1 MKKSNNVGHSIKLSK
16 ETIDNLKI
24 GIVVSRFNNDITE
37 EMSSLCL
44 DRLFEI
50 GIKQTNIEITNVPGS
65 FEIPYAV
72 KSLIHSKKF
81 DSIIALGALIKGE
94 TIHFETIAN
103 SVSISLINISTETL
117 TPVIFGILT
126 TENKKQAI
134 ERIKQA
140 IEYAEIAVEMGSK
153 KIN

>member
-1 MKKSNNVGHSIKLSK
+1 MKKSNNVGHSIKLPK

-44 DRLFEI
+44 DRLLQI

-65 FEIPYAV
+65 FEIPFAV
-72 KSLIHSKKF
+72 KSLIHSRKL

-103 SVSISLINISTETL
+103 AVSLSLINISTETL
-117 TPVIFGILT
+117 TPIIFGILT

-140 IEYAEIAVEMGSK
+140 IEYAEISVEMGSK

>member
-1 MKKSNNVGHSIKLSK
+1 MKKKILIVIADFYPVISK
-16 ETIDNLKI
+16 ELLRSAQNELKSFTK
-24 GIVVSRFNNDITE
+24 VRV
-37 EMSSLCL
+37 
-44 DRLFEI
+44 
-50 GIKQTNIEITNVPGS
+50 IKVPGS

-72 KSLIHSKKF
+72 KSLTNTKKF
-81 DSIIALGALIKGE
+81 NSIIALGALIKGE

-140 IEYAEIAVEMGSK
+140 IEYAEISVEMGSK